1 MKSQILYVSM
11 IFTISVLLMGTMF
24 TVDAA
29 KNTDP
34 GRDIIKEETI
44 KGNGVNID
52 QRRGFELTVNPTSE
66 GTFNI
71 SYGYITDID
80 TGDFQKIT
88 CTGATDKI
96 VKNAPLKKVSI
107 VFNTTDK
114 KLGDCVE
121 SNGNKILETNISIK
135 IEFSGKF
142 IDEAIDED
150 NGCDKDTGLCSIT
163 NGHILI
169 VREGFAIITIGDSE
183 PFELDGSKGHT
194 VEAFKQNTKQVYW
207 ENPNSE

>member
-1 MKSQILYVSM
+1 MKSQILYVSV
-11 IFTISVLLMGTMF
+11 IFTISVLLMSIMF

-34 GRDIIKEETI
+34 GRDIINEETI

-52 QRRGFELTVNPTSE
+52 QRRGGFELTINPTSE
-66 GTFNI
+66 GTFNV

-80 TGDFQKIT
+80 TGDFQKII

-96 VKNAPLKKVSI
+96 VKIASLKKASI
-107 VFNTTDK
+107 VFNTADK
-114 KLGDCVE
+114 KLGKCVE
-121 SNGNKILETNISIK
+121 SNGNEILETNISVK
-135 IEFSGKF
+135 IEFNGES

-150 NGCDKDTGLCSIT
+150 NGCDNDTGLCSIT
-163 NGHILI
+163 NGHILR

-194 VEAFKQNTKQVYW
+194 VEIFKQNTKQVYW
-207 ENPNSE
+207 QK